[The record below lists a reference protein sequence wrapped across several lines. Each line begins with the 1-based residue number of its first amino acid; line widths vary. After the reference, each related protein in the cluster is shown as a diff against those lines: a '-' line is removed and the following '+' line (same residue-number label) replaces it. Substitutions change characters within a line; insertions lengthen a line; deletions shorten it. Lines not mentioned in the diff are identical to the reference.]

1 MDVDKKW
8 LGPKFRKDAK
18 KIEEAVARISQ
29 GAREKLASVQKDG
42 GKVFIEVE
50 GLGSVELEKVTIAK
64 NKKAVN
70 IREYTPNVIEPSFGI
85 GRIFYSLIEHI
96 YWSRPGD
103 EARGVLSFPPKIA
116 PTKILIVPLSGH
128 SDFAPIVTALS
139 AKIRRAGISNRVDN
153 SSATI
158 GKRYARNDELG
169 TPFGV
174 TVDFQSLKDG
184 TITLRERDGMK
195 QVRGT
200 QDEVIETVSQ
210 ILDGDITFDDALAKF
225 GEFQGQ
231 ELDE

>member
-1 MDVDKKW
+1 MLLILLIV
-8 LGPKFRKDAK
+8 L
-18 KIEEAVARISQ
+18 V
-29 GAREKLASVQKDG
+29 
-42 GKVFIEVE
+42 
-50 GLGSVELEKVTIAK
+50 
-64 NKKAVN
+64 
-70 IREYTPNVIEPSFGI
+70 REYTPNVIEPSFGI

-116 PTKILIVPLSGH
+116 PTKVLIVPLSGN
-128 SDFAPIVTALS
+128 SDFASIVTVLS
-139 AKIRRAGISNRVDN
+139 VKIRRAGISNRVDN
-153 SSATI
+153 SSTSI

-195 QVRGT
+195 QIRGT
-200 QDEVIETVSQ
+200 QDEVIEIVRR
-210 ILDGDITFDDALAKF
+210 ILDGDSTFDDALAKF

-231 ELDE
+231 ELEG

>member
-1 MDVDKKW
+1 M
-8 LGPKFRKDAK
+8 L
-18 KIEEAVARISQ
+18 
-29 GAREKLASVQKDG
+29 
-42 GKVFIEVE
+42 
-50 GLGSVELEKVTIAK
+50 IAP
-64 NKKAVN
+64 V
-70 IREYTPNVIEPSFGI
+70 REYTPNVIEPSFGI

-116 PTKILIVPLSGH
+116 PTKILIVPLSSH
-128 SDFAPIVTALS
+128 PDFASIVFALS
-139 AKIRRAGISNRVDN
+139 DKLDQAKILYNVDD
-153 SSATI
+153 SSASI

-169 TPFGV
+169 TPFGI

-195 QVRGT
+195 QIRGT
-200 QDEVIETVSQ
+200 QDEVIKVVKG
-210 ILDGDITFDDALAKF
+210 ILKGRSTFDDALAEF